1 MARALRDD
9 PRRTPKKAVP
19 MAGRARCSLA
29 GRPVYQHGLLC
40 VCASHTSVRY
50 CCSTDVLPPVHYC
63 TVLDQP
69 IDDAGIG
76 AGLTTMMDDV
86 CVCAGFY
93 TWPSF
98 CLVTDDDG
106 PERSLFGLPILVMT
120 LDDVMMRCTL
130 PPPSTRLPWPAC
142 VLGGVCFCQNYQ

>member
-1 MARALRDD
+1 
-9 PRRTPKKAVP
+9 
-19 MAGRARCSLA
+19 
-29 GRPVYQHGLLC
+29 
-40 VCASHTSVRY
+40 
-50 CCSTDVLPPVHYC
+50 
-63 TVLDQP
+63 
-69 IDDAGIG
+69 
-76 AGLTTMMDDV
+76 MMDDV